1 MSGLDPV
8 IPTCSVA
15 DVEGWLGQPDCPFL
29 LDVREDFEV
38 AAGHI
43 PGIHHI
49 PLGELEARLSEVP
62 RDRAIVAICKS
73 GGRSGGATRFL
84 SASGYQVQNMAG
96 GMLAWRGP
104 VSR

>member
-1 MSGLDPV
+1 MSGFDSP
-8 IPTCSVA
+8 IPTCSVT
-15 DVEGWLGQPDCPFL
+15 DVAGWLEQANCPFL

-38 AAGHI
+38 ASGHI

-49 PLGELEARLSEVP
+49 PLGELEVRHTELP
-62 RDRAIVAICKS
+62 KDRSIVAICKS

-84 SASGYQVQNMAG
+84 NAQGYQVQNMAG

-104 VSR
+104 VVR